1 MIYLIF
7 GALIG
12 TLATYAAA
20 SHRLHQMRLGIK
32 GLVAHR
38 DTLIESL
45 TASNEYSARVSRNL
59 AALESQH
66 ATVKALAAQAIRESD
81 AWQAAYEALA
91 AMRDAGRPELHL
103 TEILTREEIQALTKP
118 EDSGYEFI

>member
-66 ATVKALAAQAIRESD
+66 ATVKALVAQAIRESD
-81 AWQAAYEALA
+81 AWESAYLALA
-91 AMRDAGRPELHL
+91 AGRPELHL
-103 TEILTREEIQALTKP
+103 TEILTREDLQALTKP
-118 EDSGYEFI
+118 EKEDDDGFV